1 MSLFC
6 WFDHFLDSG
15 AEICQNF
22 HWFLEKFK
30 ASKRHSEIN
39 WPLGILLGGAFRVA
53 QKKLTIKKC
62 LGHPKIWLLELGNK
76 KELPQDDVAGL
87 G

>member
-1 MSLFC
+1 MVF
-6 WFDHFLDSG
+6 SG
-15 AEICQNF
+15 GRNI
-22 HWFLEKFK
+22 L
-30 ASKRHSEIN
+30 
-39 WPLGILLGGAFRVA
+39 LLGGAFRVA

-62 LGHPKIWLLELGNK
+62 LGHPKWLMLELGNK